1 MKSLLPLTLLFASLF
16 LVTACNTASDN
27 GDNAMAMPSYEQ
39 LAGTPWQ
46 VQTLNNKPV
55 GNATVTLVFP
65 EAGKVAGKA
74 ACNNFTGSY
83 QADNGQFTLQPGAMT
98 RKACMPPLME
108 LEQQFVTALKGVDT
122 AVLNELGE
130 LVLSGEGVEIKA
142 TR

>member
-1 MKSLLPLTLLFASLF
+1 MKSLLPLTLL
-16 LVTACNTASDN
+16 
-27 GDNAMAMPSYEQ
+27 
-39 LAGTPWQ
+39 
-46 VQTLNNKPV
+46 
-55 GNATVTLVFP
+55 
-65 EAGKVAGKA
+65 
-74 ACNNFTGSY
+74 
-83 QADNGQFTLQPGAMT
+83 PGAMT